1 MRLRLEIM
9 MSQIALLQ
17 QGDLGKFIGKD
28 PHRKAIVDSLITLL
42 DRLDKQLDTM
52 TTAQL
57 KLMLQEMSTTGRAVD
72 LARVHLSRPGF

>member
-57 KLMLQEMSTTGRAVD
+57 KLMLQEMSTWTGR
-72 LARVHLSRPGF
+72 